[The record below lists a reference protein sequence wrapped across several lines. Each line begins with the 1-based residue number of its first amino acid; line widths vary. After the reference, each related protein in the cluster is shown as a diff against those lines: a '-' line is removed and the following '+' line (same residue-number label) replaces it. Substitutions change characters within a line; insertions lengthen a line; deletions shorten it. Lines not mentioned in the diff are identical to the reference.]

1 MWNFMFAKP
10 FYLMAFF
17 LNGQQVL
24 LGLGVVSLV
33 VAAYI
38 FYKKQSYKADGERML
53 QKTALNKS
61 VGLMSALALVLIVMS
76 WTSKSQVYDL
86 LSGNLEEENHTTI
99 DVPLTFSPV
108 ELPPEPVFDP
118 PKLETPDIKITEE
131 PEPAPDPEKKTSP
144 DGTTDGTG
152 KQKARTKGPIM
163 PPAPKVK
170 VIPQKTETVKLEVS
184 DFAEEMPR
192 FADNQCEDLQGSGE
206 KIIATKKAC
215 ADKALTYYLAKTV
228 KYPAMAREAN
238 IQGIVYMRFVVEL
251 DGSISNIEMIK
262 DNTRGGGLKQAAIRA
277 IKKMAK
283 DKRFVPGQQ
292 NGRSVRVRMVVPIN
306 FKLK

>member
-17 LNGQQVL
+17 LSGQQVL
-24 LGLGVVSLV
+24 LGLGIVSLV

-38 FYKKQSYKADGERML
+38 IYKKQSYKADGERML

-61 VGLMSALALVLIVMS
+61 VGFMSALALVLIVMS

-86 LSGNLEEENHTTI
+86 LSGNLEDENYIGI
-99 DVPLTFSPV
+99 DVPPTVPPV
-108 ELPPEPVFDP
+108 ELPPEPVLDP
-118 PKLETPDIKITEE
+118 PKLQTPDIKITEK
-131 PEPAPDPEKKTSP
+131 PEPAPDPDKKKSP
-144 DGTTDGTG
+144 EGTKEGTG
-152 KQKARTKGPIM
+152 KTAAGPKGPIM
-163 PPAPKVK
+163 PPAPKLK
-170 VIPQKTETVKLEVS
+170 IIPPKTETVDLEPQ

-206 KIIATKKAC
+206 ELIATKKAC

-228 KYPAMAREAN
+228 HYPAMAREAN
-238 IQGIVYMRFVVEL
+238 IQGIVYMRFIVEL

-262 DNTRGGGLKQAAIRA
+262 DNTGGGGLKQAATRA

-283 DKRFVPGQQ
+283 NKKFVPGQQ
-292 NGRSVRVRMVVPIN
+292 NGRAVRVRMVVPIN